1 MPGDCP
7 ASLHILLFRLWKTFR
22 SKPNAIPVAGKD
34 CSACHRNRCSASDR
48 NAVRLHNGMAFSFR
62 PESRSPST
70 GFPKTG
76 TAAVVP
82 ARSTFGT
89 SLTELELN
97 TPQARRKVGLGMR
110 LDVAVHPGC
119 TNLGLS
125 ALLHS
130 RTNAGDESRIG
141 CSQAR
146 AKTEYKLRMES
157 VAHALILGE
166 HKANVNSPGTLRFLA
181 IGDAQRYS
189 VGRAPALD
197 GQSQPFLWKTPSVDS
212 QGAESRYSRRAQAVR
227 SNP

>member
-1 MPGDCP
+1 VENIPLQAERHSG
-7 ASLHILLFRLWKTFR
+7 SRQRLFGLPPE
-22 SKPNAIPVAGKD
+22 SV
-34 CSACHRNRCSASDR
+34 
-48 NAVRLHNGMAFSFR
+48 FSFR
-62 PESRSPST
+62 PECCSASQRNGVQLQT
-70 GFPKTG
+70 GIAFTFDRIPQNGDSCSSSCPKYLRNLADRTRIEY
-76 TAAVVP
+76 TA
-82 ARSTFGT
+82 
-89 SLTELELN
+89 
-97 TPQARRKVGLGMR
+97 
-110 LDVAVHPGC
+110 
-119 TNLGLS
+119 S

-146 AKTEYKLRMES
+146 AKTEYKWRMES

-197 GQSQPFLWKTPSVDS
+197 GQSRPFLWKTPSVDS